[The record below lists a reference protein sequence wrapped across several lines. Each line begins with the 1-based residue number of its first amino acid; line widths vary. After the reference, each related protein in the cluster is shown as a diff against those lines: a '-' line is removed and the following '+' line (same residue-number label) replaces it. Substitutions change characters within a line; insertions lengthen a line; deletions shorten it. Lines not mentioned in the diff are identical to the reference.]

1 VQQAEK
7 FMLKIIAGNLLDSD
21 CQYIAH
27 QCNCY
32 SRRGAGLASAMTPDA

>member
-1 VQQAEK
+1 
-7 FMLKIIAGNLLDSD
+7 MLKIIAGNLLDSD

-27 QCNCY
+27 HCNCY